1 MTLRNALVLLATF
14 MAGTRAENADM
25 PLDGLRHRNE
35 TTPGTLTKVS
45 MGGGLEMFID
55 GEGFDDMPALNQV
68 KFLTVQGE
76 PKELI
81 GPPLNQDDQIQS
93 ATVLGRLAYSLPS
106 IPQLIGGPIEGINT
120 HYIANGA

>member
-1 MTLRNALVLLATF
+1 
-14 MAGTRAENADM
+14 M
-25 PLDGLRHRNE
+25 PLAGLRHRNE

-45 MGGGLEMFID
+45 MGGGMEMFID

-81 GPPLNQDDQIQS
+81 GPPLNRKYLKLHATPLRAS
-93 ATVLGRLAYSLPS
+93 AHSNSVFLACR
-106 IPQLIGGPIEGINT
+106 G
-120 HYIANGA
+120 